1 MFANVFTRTGGFEM
15 SEKTP
20 ATVNTGDSTK
30 ITRAYFDSL
39 LVELRTIDAVKA
51 STEMKLFGETFST
64 PVMVT
69 ALSGLD
75 RTRPGGMVDTAKGA
89 ATAGAAMWTGIGS
102 EAELEALIATG
113 AKVVKIVKP
122 YADADLIFKKIA
134 HAEKSGVIAVGM
146 DTDYV
151 FGRRDNKGFAM
162 EYPVSPKTREELK
175 SFVKATKLPFIL
187 KGILSERDAGKA
199 LEVGAG
205 GIVVSYHGGSLLDY
219 AVPPLKVLPRIL
231 KVIDKKIPVF
241 VDCGITRGMDA
252 FKALALGATAVS
264 VGRAVIAGL
273 ASDGAEGVRKVLE
286 DITGELQWA
295 MNLTGS
301 FDVAHI
307 DPTVIWQNS
316 PKE

>member
-1 MFANVFTRTGGFEM
+1 M

-20 ATVNTGDSTK
+20 AVNAGDSTR

-51 STEMKLFGETFST
+51 STEMRLFGETFST
-64 PVMVT
+64 PVMVA

-75 RTRPGGMVDTAKGA
+75 RVRPGGMVDTAKGA
-89 ATAGAAMWTGIGS
+89 AAAGAVMWTGIGS

-122 YADADLIFKKIA
+122 YADADLIFKKIE
-134 HAEKSGVIAVGM
+134 HAEKSGVLAVGM
-146 DTDYV
+146 DIDYV
-151 FGRRDNKGFAM
+151 FGRKDNKGFAM

-187 KGILSERDAGKA
+187 KGILSEQDARKA

-205 GIVVSYHGGSLLDY
+205 GIVVSYHGGSLLDC
-219 AVPPLKVLPRIL
+219 AVPPLKILPRI
-231 KVIDKKIPVF
+231 VEVVDKKIPIF

-264 VGRAVIAGL
+264 VGRAVMAGL
-273 ASDGAEGVRKVLE
+273 SDDGADGVRKVLE
-286 DITGELQWA
+286 DITEELRWV

-301 FDVAHI
+301 CDVSRI
-307 DPTVIWQNS
+307 DPTVIWRND
-316 PKE
+316 PKGTRP